1 MDWTGIKRA
10 ERIMQILLILCAI
23 GSVSYAFIND
33 WFPYTTFGMIGGF
46 GLASLIS
53 VPNWP
58 WFNRNPVG
66 WHKAIDPEKE
76 KEYFEKKQKKKDKKS
91 GKKDRSSESSSP
103 KDNKKQKN
111 KPKKK
116 KKDK

>member
-10 ERIMQILLILCAI
+10 ARIMQILLILCAI

-76 KEYFEKKQKKKDKKS
+76 KEYFEKKKNLVKKTGHQKVAHQKTTK
-91 GKKDRSSESSSP
+91 
-103 KDNKKQKN
+103 NKKINLKR
-111 KPKKK
+111 KKRI
-116 KKDK
+116 